1 MSESTGVTPATETAR
16 KLPAW
21 VIVLAFVALIG
32 FLALLAVGLRR
43 SMMGP
48 ITVGQR
54 VPDITVTTFDGKTIQ
69 TSALAG
75 KVIVLN
81 FWSSWCK
88 PCEQEAADLERA
100 WKRYES
106 DGNVIFL
113 GLAYVD
119 TEPNS
124 LDYLKKFSITYPN
137 GPDLATRVSQMFRIR
152 GVPETYIIGKD
163 GTLAYVKI
171 GPFVSINEIINA
183 VESASRK

>member
-1 MSESTGVTPATETAR
+1 MSETFSQSTPTAQHR

-21 VIVLAFVALIG
+21 VIALAFLILTA
-32 FLALLAVGLRR
+32 FLAMLAFGLRR

-48 ITVGQR
+48 ITIGQS
-54 VPDITVTTFDGKTIQ
+54 VPAFSITTYDGKTLH
-69 TSALAG
+69 TSDYAG

-100 WKRYES
+100 WRKYQTGG
-106 DGNVIFL
+106 DVVFL

-124 LDYLKKFSITYPN
+124 LEYLRKFGITYPN
-137 GPDLATRVSQMFRIR
+137 GPDLATKVSQMFRIR

-163 GTLAYVKI
+163 GKLAYMKI
-171 GPFVSINEIINA
+171 GPFSSINEIYNA
-183 VESASRK
+183 VDMVVRK

>member
-1 MSESTGVTPATETAR
+1 MSETNQPVTVSESPR
-16 KLPAW
+16 KLPNV
-21 VIVLAFVALIG
+21 VIAVAFLVLIAFLAF
-32 FLALLAVGLRR
+32 LAFGLRR

-48 ITVGQR
+48 ITVGQS
-54 VPDITVTTFDGKTIQ
+54 VPNFSLTTFDGQTIH
-69 TSALAG
+69 TSELKG

-100 WKRYES
+100 WKRYQPGGEI
-106 DGNVIFL
+106 VFL

-124 LDYLKKFSITYPN
+124 LAYLKKFGITYPN
-137 GPDLATRVSQMFRIR
+137 GPDLATKVSQMFRIR

-163 GTLAYVKI
+163 GKLAYVKI
-171 GPFVSINEIINA
+171 GPFTSINEIVAAI
-183 VESASRK
+183 ESSARK